1 MTGAHIVDSVVYEHL
16 WSTPAARER
25 FGERGRLQAWLD
37 IIAALALAQA
47 DLGLVPVDAA
57 AEIEAT
63 ARVDDFD
70 LQEIAAGTRESGH
83 STMGIIR
90 AWRLRLSDEAREW
103 LYWGATVQ
111 DVTDT
116 WTGLVMRDVLDDTAR
131 DLERLERALA
141 ALARDERETVV
152 LGRTHGQP
160 GLPITFGF
168 KAAVWTAEVR
178 RHRERV
184 AQARPRLA
192 VGQLAGAV
200 GTCSFWGEAGL
211 ELQARLCARLALDPP
226 DVTWLTARDRVA
238 ELVTLLAMVTGTLA
252 KIGREVY
259 ELQRP
264 EIGELAEA
272 TREGLVGSITMPHK
286 RNPELSE
293 HLGTLGRL
301 VRGAAGLALE
311 GLVHEHER
319 DGAAW
324 KAEWA
329 YLPEACLMSA
339 AALHF
344 GIALVE
350 GLEVDGER
358 MAANVA
364 AQRGY
369 VQSEPVMRALTDRL
383 GKHRAHE
390 VVYVA
395 AMRGRAEGRTLRDAL
410 DADPAVTAELAP
422 GELDALL
429 DPVTAARPAIA
440 LVDRVLAAGG
450 EAAAGAANDGEAI
463 GGEAAVGEAARDEA
477 ARGEAAGA

>member
-1 MTGAHIVDSVVYEHL
+1 MHIIDSVVYEHL

-37 IIAALALAQA
+37 VLAALAAAQA
-47 DLGLVPVDAA
+47 DLGLVPRAA
-57 AEIEAT
+57 AEEIVAT
-63 ARVDDFD
+63 ADVDGFD
-70 LQEIAAGTRESGH
+70 LAEVAAGTRASGH
-83 STMGIIR
+83 STLGLIR
-90 AWRLRLSDEAREW
+90 AWQAGLSPAAREW
-103 LYWGATVQ
+103 VYWGATVQ
-111 DVTDT
+111 DVTDS
-116 WTGLVMRDVLDDTAR
+116 WTGIVMRDVLDDTAT
-131 DLERLERALA
+131 DLQRLERALLV
-141 ALARDERETVV
+141 LAREHRTTVV

-160 GLPITFGF
+160 GLPVTFGF
-168 KAAVWTAEVR
+168 KAAVWVAEVR

-200 GTCSFWGEAGL
+200 GTCSFWGDAGL
-211 ELQARLCARLALDPP
+211 ELQGRMCERLGLAAP

-238 ELVTLLAMVTGTLA
+238 EFLTLLALVTGTLA

-259 ELQRP
+259 QLQRP

-272 TREGLVGSITMPHK
+272 TRSGLVGSITMPHK

-293 HLGTLGRL
+293 HLGTLWRV

-311 GLVHEHER
+311 GVVHEHER

-329 YLPEACLMSA
+329 YLPEACVATA

-344 GIALVE
+344 GIDLVE
-350 GLEVDGER
+350 GLEVDAER

-364 AQRGY
+364 AQGGW

-383 GKHRAHE
+383 GKHTAHE
-390 VVYVA
+390 LVYA
-395 AMRGRAEGRTLRDAL
+395 ASMRGQAEGRTLREAL
-410 DADPAVTAELAP
+410 TAEPAIAAALTAE
-422 GELDALL
+422 ELDRLL
-429 DPVTAARPAIA
+429 DPVTAASPAIA
-440 LVDRVLAAGG
+440 LVDRVLSEGG
-450 EAAAGAANDGEAI
+450 
-463 GGEAAVGEAARDEA
+463 VP
-477 ARGEAAGA
+477 